1 MFTENIEIMKNKNLF
16 LKVFTTLVLCVY
28 CIKKEF
34 MATAILVNER
44 DFEIYNVRIINL
56 ISNRVKDLKL

>member
-1 MFTENIEIMKNKNLF
+1 MKNKNLL
-16 LKVFTTLVLCVY
+16 LKVFTTSVLYVY
-28 CIKKEF
+28 CIKNEF